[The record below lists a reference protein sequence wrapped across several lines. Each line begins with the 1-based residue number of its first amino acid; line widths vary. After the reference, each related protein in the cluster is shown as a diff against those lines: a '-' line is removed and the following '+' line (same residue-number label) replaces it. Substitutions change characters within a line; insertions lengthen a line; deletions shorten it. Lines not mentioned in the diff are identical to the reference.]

1 MHMGNVNNKQSIL
14 AKLDA
19 MLISR
24 KESSPE
30 KSYVASLYNKGN
42 EYINR
47 KVLEEAN
54 ELIEAVNKK
63 DKNHIIHEAADL
75 WFHSLVSLSFLINT
89 TSPVVGCSNPLGI
102 SNSSGS
108 LISCPIKNLIGI

>member
-1 MHMGNVNNKQSIL
+1 MDNVNNKEFIL

-47 KVLEEAN
+47 KLLEVKLSVLHQLSRGNTEKFKMN
-54 ELIEAVNKK
+54 LSKIRSVIKK
-63 DKNHIIHEAADL
+63 
-75 WFHSLVSLSFLINT
+75 
-89 TSPVVGCSNPLGI
+89 
-102 SNSSGS
+102 
-108 LISCPIKNLIGI
+108 

>member
-1 MHMGNVNNKQSIL
+1 MGNVNNKQSIL

-30 KSYVASLYNKGN
+30 KSYVASLYKKGN

-63 DKNHIIHEAADL
+63 DKNL
-75 WFHSLVSLSFLINT
+75 LVDHKENWAFFNLLKKIQYIFFLS
-89 TSPVVGCSNPLGI
+89 P
-102 SNSSGS
+102 
-108 LISCPIKNLIGI
+108 K